1 MTIRNII
8 LQIIFFLE
16 QKSESIRINFNFVRK
31 FFIPWTEKKK
41 RNVEKYSHLKSLSS
55 VFSHFHIGNDVIPKK
70 KKRRKKK
77 NFGTFPIRPTFHT
90 HIFYVDAVTKSAMF
104 FFAATSL
111 LVVAEVCYFTAHVTH
126 PRHRLCVFVAGVVF
140 IVSGE

>member
-1 MTIRNII
+1 MIALMENLHQISVAII
-8 LQIIFFLE
+8 APDKVHDISVSSAFTVPISRSSLLSYFHAITEKVVPGNKERILVQEVSSFLGPFMPIFF
-16 QKSESIRINFNFVRK
+16 
-31 FFIPWTEKKK
+31 
-41 RNVEKYSHLKSLSS
+41 YA
-55 VFSHFHIGNDVIPKK
+55 
-70 KKRRKKK
+70 
-77 NFGTFPIRPTFHT
+77 
-90 HIFYVDAVTKSAMF
+90 DAVTKSAMF